1 MPFLVNIIM
10 VEQYTPQTTVSA
22 SKGESDIKNFITSP
36 KFQSSLELER
46 NETFVFIPP
55 NIENT

>member
-10 VEQYTPQTTVSA
+10 VEQYTPQTVSA

-55 NIENT
+55 NIEKT